1 MSDALRA
8 GSVSPTLRAGPVPLA
23 LRAGSVAF
31 ALRAGS
37 VAPTLRAGSVAPTL
51 RAAVALALL
60 AGVAPRA
67 DAVFTYAPTS
77 SAAYGITLQVG
88 AATGIDEV
96 VFNATGANAGLA
108 TGTSIPGSQSII
120 IRVSPARPA
129 RLLVENRPV
138 TLTATVPAG
147 LSCTTTSCSATV
159 IPFSEISWVSTN
171 ATSPA
176 EGDIQSGAFV
186 AGSTQTLA
194 SFDGATA
201 TILLV
206 NGDTRFMSNTLTF
219 RYANTTVYP
228 AGSYS
233 GTVRFTATML

>member
-1 MSDALRA
+1 MSEL
-8 GSVSPTLRAGPVPLA
+8 
-23 LRAGSVAF
+23 
-31 ALRAGS
+31 
-37 VAPTLRAGSVAPTL
+37 L
-51 RAAVALALL
+51 RAAVAVALL

-88 AATGIDEV
+88 SAVAIDEV
-96 VFNATGANAGLA
+96 VFNATGTNAGLA
-108 TGTSIPGSQSII
+108 TGTAIAGSQPIT

-138 TLTATVPAG
+138 TLTATVPVG
-147 LSCTTTSCSATV
+147 LTCTTAPTCSATV
-159 IPFSEISWVSTN
+159 IPFNQISWVSTN
-171 ATSPA
+171 ATNPA
-176 EGDIQSGAFV
+176 EGDIQSGTFV
-186 AGSTQTLA
+186 GGSTQTLA

-201 TILLV
+201 TVLLV
-206 NGDTRFMSNTLTF
+206 NGDTRFMSNTLNF

>member
-1 MSDALRA
+1 MSDR
-8 GSVSPTLRAGPVPLA
+8 
-23 LRAGSVAF
+23 
-31 ALRAGS
+31 
-37 VAPTLRAGSVAPTL
+37 L

-60 AGVAPRA
+60 AGMAPRA

-77 SAAYGITLQVG
+77 SALYGITLQVG
-88 AATGIDEV
+88 SAVAIDEV
-96 VFNATGANAGLA
+96 VFNATGTNAGLA
-108 TGTSIPGSQSII
+108 TGTAIAGSQSIT

-147 LSCTTTSCSATV
+147 LTCTTAASCASTV
-159 IPFSEISWVSTN
+159 IPFSDISWVSTN
-171 ATSPA
+171 ATNPA
-176 EGDIQSGAFV
+176 EGDIQNGSFV
-186 AGSTQTLA
+186 PNSTQPLA
-194 SFDGATA
+194 SFDAATA

-206 NGDTRFMSNTLTF
+206 NSDTRFMANTLTF

>member
-23 LRAGSVAF
+23 LRAGSVAP

-37 VAPTLRAGSVAPTL
+37 VPLAL

-147 LSCTTTSCSATV
+147 LSCTTAASCSATV
-159 IPFSEISWVSTN
+159 IPFSTISWVSTN